1 MTHSFK
7 VSEVLMVNKSLTAV
21 FSKTCFLH
29 LEKDISVSNYAIQ
42 IRF

>member
-1 MTHSFK
+1 MDKTCLFQ
-7 VSEVLMVNKSLTAV
+7 VINPVFQSLTAV

-29 LEKDISVSNYAIQ
+29 LEKAYLSNYAIQ